1 MKKFAKRAISLLCA
15 VALAVGCAGCSG
27 AQKTAEVTQIM
38 IWTYYNGDQLE
49 SFNQLVETFNDTVGK
64 EKNIRV
70 ETESQGSVNDLEAS
84 VMDSAEGKVGAAA
97 LPNIFSAYSDTA
109 YAVDQMGLLVD
120 LSQYL
125 TEDEQAQF
133 IEGYRTEGDFDG
145 SGSMKIFPVA
155 KSTELLFLN
164 DTDWQPFAAATGAS
178 YEDLSTVEGLV
189 QTAEM
194 YYNWTD
200 AQTEAPDDGRA
211 LFGRDAMANYLIVGA
226 RQLGDEIFAVQ
237 DGRMTANFSEE
248 VARKLWDNYYVPF
261 VKGWFSATGRFRS
274 DDIKTGNI
282 LGYVGSCSSATF
294 FPKQVATDDTQSH
307 DIEMKVLPCPK
318 FADGEDVAVQQG
330 AGMVVTTGTDAQVQ
344 ASVEFLK
351 WFVQPEN
358 NIAFS
363 VGSGYLPVT
372 RDANNM
378 EAIHASGLELTG
390 NMEQILTGAVQ
401 TVENNKLY
409 TPRAF
414 EDGNSARKV
423 LEYGLSDLAEA
434 DRETVT
440 QRMDAGQSAAEAEAE
455 FLTDA
460 YFEAWYQD
468 TCRQLKAYEG

>member
-1 MKKFAKRAISLLCA
+1 
-15 VALAVGCAGCSG
+15 
-27 AQKTAEVTQIM
+27 
-38 IWTYYNGDQLE
+38 
-49 SFNQLVETFNDTVGK
+49 
-64 EKNIRV
+64 
-70 ETESQGSVNDLEAS
+70 
-84 VMDSAEGKVGAAA
+84 
-97 LPNIFSAYSDTA
+97 
-109 YAVDQMGLLVD
+109 
-120 LSQYL
+120 
-125 TEDEQAQF
+125 
-133 IEGYRTEGDFDG
+133 
-145 SGSMKIFPVA
+145 
-155 KSTELLFLN
+155 
-164 DTDWQPFAAATGAS
+164 
-178 YEDLSTVEGLV
+178 
-189 QTAEM
+189 
-194 YYNWTD
+194 
-200 AQTEAPDDGRA
+200 
-211 LFGRDAMANYLIVGA
+211 
-226 RQLGDEIFAVQ
+226 
-237 DGRMTANFSEE
+237 
-248 VARKLWDNYYVPF
+248 
-261 VKGWFSATGRFRS
+261 
-274 DDIKTGNI
+274 
-282 LGYVGSCSSATF
+282 
-294 FPKQVATDDTQSH
+294 
-307 DIEMKVLPCPK
+307 
-318 FADGEDVAVQQG
+318 
-330 AGMVVTTGTDAQVQ
+330 MVVTTGADAQVQ

>member
-15 VALAVGCAGCSG
+15 MALAVGCAGCSG

-125 TEDEQAQF
+125 TADEQAQF

-178 YEDLSTVEGLV
+178 YEDLSTVESLV

-237 DGRMTANFSEE
+237 DGQMTVNFPEE

-307 DIEMKVLPCPK
+307 DIKMKVLPCPK

-344 ASVEFLK
+344 ASVEFL
-351 WFVQPEN
+351 
-358 NIAFS
+358 
-363 VGSGYLPVT
+363 
-372 RDANNM
+372 
-378 EAIHASGLELTG
+378 
-390 NMEQILTGAVQ
+390 
-401 TVENNKLY
+401 
-409 TPRAF
+409 
-414 EDGNSARKV
+414 
-423 LEYGLSDLAEA
+423 
-434 DRETVT
+434 
-440 QRMDAGQSAAEAEAE
+440 
-455 FLTDA
+455 
-460 YFEAWYQD
+460 
-468 TCRQLKAYEG
+468 